1 MSARIGGGGASGAAT
16 FRSMEGQI
24 PFLVSGL
31 QSCLR
36 RIQESQ
42 KELEDISDKLG
53 RHVAR
58 HEWRALV
65 IETKAVLELQQEHRR
80 VVKQELQKVGDAFK
94 EMHGAIEDFHGS
106 SGRLDADW
114 KPRLNQLLSGI
125 HKIRDLV
132 HRSASISE
140 KTTKALAE
148 WKYSGTPDDGL
159 VEVDKQREQVRETRQ
174 EMSSVFGKA
183 NEQYKEFIKTLAS
196 AIKLL
201 QEIRMGMTSR
211 LA

>member
-31 QSCLR
+31 QNCLR
-36 RIQESQ
+36 WIQESQ
-42 KELEDISDKLG
+42 KELEGISDKLG

-65 IETKAVLELQQEHRR
+65 IETKAILELQEKHRR
-80 VVKQELQKVGDAFK
+80 GLKQELQKIGDALQ
-94 EMHGAIEDFHGS
+94 EMHGAVKDFHGS
-106 SGRLDADW
+106 SGRLGAEW

-132 HRSASISE
+132 QRSASISD
-140 KTTKALAE
+140 KATKSLAE
-148 WKYSGTPDDGL
+148 WVYSGTPDDGL
-159 VEVDKQREQVRETRQ
+159 VEVDKQREAVRNTRE
-174 EMSSVFGKA
+174 EMSSVFEKA
-183 NEQYKEFIKTLAS
+183 NEQYKQYTQLLATV
-196 AIKLL
+196 IRLF
-201 QEIRMGMTSR
+201 QEIRMGLTSR